1 MHVTFDDIAPQVHYK
16 TSRSG
21 GSGGQNVNKVA
32 TKVELLFDLEAA
44 DVFSQAEKERIRAK
58 LQSRLQ
64 SEGFIQ
70 VISQAAR
77 TQLGNKE
84 IAQQKLMELL
94 GMALKIQKLRK
105 PSKPTKA
112 MVEGRLENKR
122 RQALRKINRK
132 NHGLD

>member
-1 MHVTFDDIAPQVHYK
+1 MHITFDDIAQQVHYK

-32 TKVELLFDLEAA
+32 TKVELLFNLETAV
-44 DVFSQAEKERIRAK
+44 VFSTEEKHRIRTK

-84 IAQQKLMELL
+84 IAQQKLIELL
-94 GMALKIQKLRK
+94 SLALKVQKQRK
-105 PSKPTKA
+105 PSKPSKSII
-112 MVEGRLENKR
+112 ECRLENKR
-122 RQALRKINRK
+122 RQALRKISRK
-132 NHGLD
+132 NSWLD